1 MIRKQDWENTEI
13 QTRPRLTKTTKGSIP
28 TKAGAKITI
37 PLEKQKQLWMVA
49 LVTLKY
55 ENEFLREE
63 IRYVREENK
72 SLRRQIAKSIIQR
85 QEYEHLLDVHLKD
98 KTAISL
104 NDYIDTYLTGHE
116 KRELSEGRKILE
128 QEWWQSVQT
137 GEMSKIKYY
146 RLINNMDQK
155 ALAEKMGTKQ
165 ANISRIEQIGYKPR
179 IKTLER
185 LAETFNLSP
194 KDLI

>member
-1 MIRKQDWENTEI
+1 MTRKQNLENRQI
-13 QTRPRLTKTTKGSIP
+13 KTWLFTMTKGSIP

-37 PLEKQKQLWMVA
+37 PLEEQNQRWMAA
-49 LVTLKY
+49 LATFKY
-55 ENEFLREE
+55 ENESLREE
-63 IRYVREENK
+63 ISYLREENK

-85 QEYEHLLDVHLKD
+85 QAHEDLLDVHLKD

-104 NDYIDTYLTGHE
+104 NDYIDTYLTEHE
-116 KRELSEGRKILE
+116 KQELSKGRKILE

-185 LAETFNLSP
+185 LAKIFNLSL

>member
-1 MIRKQDWENTEI
+1 MTHKQNWENTTI
-13 QTRPRLTKTTKGSIP
+13 QTRLILSKTIKGSIP
-28 TKAGAKITI
+28 TKARAKITI
-37 PLEKQKQLWMVA
+37 PLKKQNQLWMAA
-49 LVTLKY
+49 LATLKY
-55 ENEFLREE
+55 ENESLREE

-85 QEYEHLLDVHLKD
+85 QTYKDLLDVHLKD

-104 NDYIDTYLTGHE
+104 NDYIDTYLTEHE
-116 KRELSEGRKILE
+116 KQELSEGRKILE

-146 RLINNMDQK
+146 RLITNMDQK

-185 LAETFNLSP
+185 LAKIFNLSL